1 MVRQKEKQMNLDQ
14 EKEEETRR
22 KDLENSKQKDS
33 ECRNDEQRYLE
44 EEGGSRNERCP
55 EKEKE
60 LEKDAS
66 LEKEAQL
73 EKEKEND
80 SAAEKESSL
89 FNKSA
94 DGSTL
99 DEGGR
104 EENESEDEFVDLLED
119 FEDVEEDEDDVEEL
133 DNSGVLEEVER
144 EDILEEKQVPK
155 TSQNPSSLEK
165 EKQGGVERPIM
176 IQGEGEELL
185 QEVGDDHLE
194 TSWLSCPLCSA
205 SFLKVRPIDRFIHN
219 ILLTPPTSHTAHN
232 LLKLSFYQRRS

>member
-1 MVRQKEKQMNLDQ
+1 M
-14 EKEEETRR
+14 
-22 KDLENSKQKDS
+22 
-33 ECRNDEQRYLE
+33 
-44 EEGGSRNERCP
+44 
-55 EKEKE
+55 
-60 LEKDAS
+60 
-66 LEKEAQL
+66 
-73 EKEKEND
+73 
-80 SAAEKESSL
+80 EKESSL
-89 FNKSA
+89 LNKSA
-94 DGSTL
+94 DGSML

-104 EENESEDEFVDLLED
+104 EENESEDEFVDLLEEEED

-133 DNSGVLEEVER
+133 DTSGVLEEVER

-185 QEVGDDHLE
+185 QEVGGDHLE

-205 SFLKVRPIDRFIHN
+205 SFLKVVPIDRFIHN

-232 LLKLSFYQRRS
+232 LLKLSSSQRWS